1 MKTSLPKLAKDLAS
15 LIGISRKETNL
26 DALATALDD
35 ARLQVEAATTAR
47 EAADATYRESILDAS
62 PAELE
67 KLQAAK
73 GRAVVELDRTEA
85 LVAALTNRIANVRTD
100 QERTA
105 RKAIHADAVAKC
117 DAIRARLPEEYR
129 HHALAIRALLRDLAE
144 AEVARQRAEEEAPE
158 FAPISS
164 PEAEVRGLF
173 SVPEEVIDRREVE
186 LWAYPGHTEPLPD
199 DVQRKVQQQGKP
211 GHGYYKQPGHGV
223 PRDCRLRRFAV
234 VRFREQIASPW
245 SGDHLHRDVRLPG
258 LHPFDDAFCDGRHR
272 HHHTLALDELS
283 ADLKR
288 YTPGERPMLTRVEVL
303 PDPPRTDG
311 AGNVVVPLSSAA

>member
-1 MKTSLPKLAKDLAS
+1 MKMPKLAKDLAG

-26 DALATALDD
+26 DTLAGALED
-35 ARLQVEAATTAR
+35 ACAQVEATTTAR
-47 EAADATYRESILDAS
+47 EAADAAYRDNILDAS
-62 PAELE
+62 PAEME

-73 GRAVVELDRTEA
+73 GRAVVDLDRAEA
-85 LVAALTNRIANVRTD
+85 LVAALTNRIASVRTD
-100 QERTA
+100 QERAA
-105 RKAIHADAVAKC
+105 RQAIHADAVAKC
-117 DAIRARLPEEYR
+117 DAIQARLPEEYR

-158 FAPISS
+158 FAPIAS
-164 PEAEVRGLF
+164 PEAEVRGLY
-173 SVPEEVIDRREVE
+173 SVPEEVIERKVVE
-186 LWAYPGHTEPLPD
+186 LWAYHGNTEPLPD
-199 DVQRKVQQQGKP
+199 DVQRKVQQHGKP
-211 GHGYYKQPGHGV
+211 EHGYYTQPGHGV
-223 PRDCRLRRFAV
+223 PRDCRLRRFAA
-234 VRFREQIASPW
+234 VRYREQIASPW

-288 YTPGERPMLTRVEVL
+288 YTPGERPVLTRVEVL

-311 AGNVVVPLSSAA
+311 AGNVVIPLSSAA